1 MHVNPVLRGISDD
14 RFSLIYDVDRRKY
27 LLFTR
32 RVPNLPRDISLFESH
47 DLVNWE
53 DKGRGSSACSS
64 QTGFPRGEQHVSRG
78 WNRVAP
84 PVNVNVQ
91 PAP

>member
-32 RVPNLPRDISLFESH
+32 RVPHLPRDISLFESH

-64 QTGFPRGEQHVSRG
+64 QTGSPRGSNMSAGGGTG
-78 WNRVAP
+78 WNPRLT
-84 PVNVNVQ
+84 
-91 PAP
+91 